1 MFDLPPIEIE
11 TAVSPSATVIW
22 LHGLGA
28 NGNDFVPVVPELGLP
43 SSLAVRF
50 VFPNAPHLPVTING
64 HYFMPAWYDIL
75 SMDNSGRQING
86 QQLQQSADYI
96 TSLIEREVTR
106 GIPSERI
113 VLAGFSQ
120 GGAVVYHVAARYPKP
135 LAAVLGLS
143 TYFPTAASV
152 TFDATN
158 KALPIEIHHGSQD
171 TVVPEGLGLE
181 AKKSFEDNGY
191 TVTYRRYPME
201 HTVSPQQIQDI
212 GRFLI
217 KALAQP

>member
-11 TAVSPSATVIW
+11 TAVNPSAAVIW

-28 NGNDFVPVVPELGLP
+28 NGNDFVPIVPELNLP
-43 SSLAVRF
+43 NALAVRF

-75 SMDNSGRQING
+75 SMDNGGRQINE
-86 QQLQQSADYI
+86 QQLQRSADYI
-96 TSLIEREVTR
+96 TSLIEREITR

-120 GGAVVYHVAARYPKP
+120 GGAVVYHVAAHYPKP

-152 TFDATN
+152 TFETVN

-171 TVVPEGLGLE
+171 AVVLESLGLA
-181 AKKSFEDNGY
+181 AKQTFEDNGY
-191 TVTYRRYPME
+191 TVGYRRYPME
-201 HTVSPQQIQDI
+201 HTVSPEQIQDI
-212 GRFLI
+212 GRFLT
-217 KALAQP
+217 KVLTQH